1 VKEIPFTHIRKP
13 WFSVRR
19 FARKL
24 PPFNNIL
31 WAFPTKFYPKRIK
44 YLENMGKLLFIPY
57 LQYDSITM
65 CGHLLT
71 NFIQSG
77 RNIKK
82 NGKTAIYSLLT
93 I

>member
-1 VKEIPFTHIRKP
+1 VWTFTN
-13 WFSVRR
+13 
-19 FARKL
+19 KL
-24 PPFNNIL
+24 YL
-31 WAFPTKFYPKRIK
+31 KQMK

-77 RNIKK
+77 RNI
-82 NGKTAIYSLLT
+82 
-93 I
+93 